1 MVIYGSIACGCLIEF
16 QRKEKN
22 QAHIA
27 PVCSL
32 TQTENT
38 LILTKWPHWILGV
51 CYFLSNYYSEYNT
64 MVSVT
69 HA

>member
-1 MVIYGSIACGCLIEF
+1 MTTKQKLQTPLITSLRLWINVMVIYGSIACGCLIEF

-38 LILTKWPHWILGV
+38 LILTK
-51 CYFLSNYYSEYNT
+51 
-64 MVSVT
+64 
-69 HA
+69 